1 MDLAPENRLRLCL
14 WLSILFNLL
23 IQLKFNGNH
32 YNHFLENT
40 LNSFV
45 HLTVLYICLALL
57 WPCEIQLSSSSM
69 SAPVKYSGRIAGNL
83 IDWSQFN
90 FMEVLM
96 PSNNLMRYP
105 WSFFLP
111 LFSLQI
117 EEKGCRVTIP
127 ALPHQVKK
135 RGAALWV
142 HAYCTLAPLP
152 SILSLPIPC
161 HFTLQSTALLSN
173 PQNLFRKPS
182 GQVTLVANR
191 DL

>member
-45 HLTVLYICLALL
+45 HLMVLYICLALL

-69 SAPVKYSGRIAGNL
+69 PAPVKYSGRIAGNL
-83 IDWSQFN
+83 IDWSQFK

-96 PSNNLMRYP
+96 SSNNLMRCP
-105 WSFFLP
+105 WSFSLP
-111 LFSLQI
+111 LLTSDWREGMQNHHPCPPPPGGEERGSPVSPRSLHPRSPSCHSLFTHTMSFYSSEHSPSLKPTKPVQ
-117 EEKGCRVTIP
+117 KT
-127 ALPHQVKK
+127 K
-135 RGAALWV
+135 RAGDFG
-142 HAYCTLAPLP
+142 
-152 SILSLPIPC
+152 S
-161 HFTLQSTALLSN
+161 Q
-173 PQNLFRKPS
+173 
-182 GQVTLVANR
+182 
-191 DL
+191 